1 MKVTKKDTKNKIAE
15 DKYTKKQIV
24 NSKTFKE
31 NKDLLNALLEE
42 NKFYTKN
49 EINEIIKKPYFM
61 RARRSPYLPF
71 WGERRVFL

>member
-42 NKFYTKN
+42 NKLYTKN
-49 EINEIIKKPYFM
+49 EISEIIKNYKEGM
-61 RARRSPYLPF
+61 
-71 WGERRVFL
+71 VK

>member
-1 MKVTKKDTKNKIAE
+1 MKATKKDTKNKIAE

-42 NKFYTKN
+42 NKLYTKN
-49 EINEIIKKPYFM
+49 EISEIIKNYKKGM
-61 RARRSPYLPF
+61 
-71 WGERRVFL
+71 VK